1 MKLRELFSCVS
12 GNVTMM
18 AAVALPVV
26 VGVAG
31 VAITMTDINYET
43 VEIQSALD
51 AGVLAGT
58 AISISASD
66 QERIAEAHRAFAAN
80 AKNGKFVTAD
90 RAGEFE
96 AGGTVKPVFTV
107 SEARVSGI
115 AVSKS
120 KDTFLSTIGLGSVDI
135 SVEAQAERQESD
147 PVCVLALNEDSPD
160 GLEVYGNAQF
170 NARNCAVQANSDH
183 SEGMT
188 QTGRSSATASQFGV
202 TGNFDGENFFPP
214 PFAGIERVKDPYEDL
229 PVPTPGA
236 CVDVA
241 AKLIQAVVTLD
252 PGTYCG
258 GLNIKAGSQVT
269 LNPGVY
275 VMKDG
280 QFAVNSGATVRGEE
294 VMIAFVGA
302 DSYIHLLSDAH
313 VTVTSPR
320 DGTYKNMQFMSDRD
334 LSSSKHG
341 EEWTTILGGASLEY
355 DGVMYLPEQQVWVS
369 GSAHD
374 TIVRGSSPTM
384 IMVADKIWS
393 QGNAIFELTQEDKRG
408 IGFEG
413 AQARF
418 YYGARL
424 VR

>member
-1 MKLRELFSCVS
+1 MNFRKLFSCEL
-12 GNVTMM
+12 GNVTTIT
-18 AAVALPVV
+18 AVALPAV

-43 VEIQSALD
+43 VEIQAALD

-58 AISISASD
+58 ALSISATD
-66 QERIAEAHRAFAAN
+66 QERIHEAELAFAAN
-80 AKNGKFVTAD
+80 AKNGKFVKGE
-90 RAGEFE
+90 REGEFE

-120 KDTFLSTIGLGSVDI
+120 KDTFLSTIGLKSVDI
-135 SVEAQAERQESD
+135 KVEAQAERQESD
-147 PVCVLALNEDSPD
+147 PVCVLALEHESPN

-170 NARNCAVQANSDH
+170 NARNCSVQANSDH
-183 SEGMT
+183 SAGMKQFGT
-188 QTGRSSATASQFGV
+188 ASATANQFGV
-202 TGNFDGENFFPP
+202 TGNFSGEGFHPE
-214 PFAGIERVKDPYEDL
+214 PFAGVEPVKDPYASL

-241 AKLIQAVVTLD
+241 SKLLQDSFTLN

-258 GLNIKAGSQVT
+258 GLDIKAGANVK

-275 VMKDG
+275 IIKDG
-280 QFAVNSGATVRGEE
+280 QFSVNSGASVRGDE
-294 VMIAFVGA
+294 VMVALIGA
-302 DSYIHLLSDAH
+302 DSYLNLLSGAD
-313 VTVTSPR
+313 VKVTSPV
-320 DGTYKNMQFMSDRD
+320 DGTYKNIQFMSDRELD
-334 LSSSKHG
+334 ASKHE
-341 EEWTTILGGASLEY
+341 EEWTTILGGAKLEY
-355 DGVMYLPEQQVWVS
+355 DGVMYLPEQQIWVS
-369 GSAHD
+369 GTAHD

-393 QGNAIFELTQEDKRG
+393 QGNAIFELTKEDKRG
-408 IGFEG
+408 IGVDGGE
-413 AQARF
+413 ARF